1 MELKTMG
8 NWVILS
14 GFFKVRTWWY
24 NWNFDDIIKKLNSS
38 RLSGRWY
45 WHSTKN
51 LQCSILCH
59 FQSERLN
66 HPQIKIGFQGYPS
79 HLVIPAKQLC
89 SSTHPP
95 THCSVVVSILVPWPI
110 PHCATAAATKLN
122 CRLLIPASILLVHDL
137 SMLSRAQPAASNF
150 LPADPDENKTLFF
163 SIAPSLYNL
172 YMLQSFLL
180 SDWIKWKMKLICV
193 WLWQ

>member
-1 MELKTMG
+1 MALHKKPPMLYSLSFSIGKTKPSSDK
-8 NWVILS
+8 NW
-14 GFFKVRTWWY
+14 FP
-24 NWNFDDIIKKLNSS
+24 
-38 RLSGRWY
+38 RLSF
-45 WHSTKN
+45 SS
-51 LQCSILCH
+51 C
-59 FQSERLN
+59 
-66 HPQIKIGFQGYPS
+66 YPCQT
-79 HLVIPAKQLC
+79 VVFIN
-89 SSTHPP
+89 TP
-95 THCSVVVSILVPWPI
+95 TDPLCSVVVSILVPWPI

-122 CRLLIPASILLVHDL
+122 CRLLIPSSILLVHDL